1 MSGATLVDEKNANT
15 VDLRA
20 PPALYKK
27 RKGSR
32 PCGSCAGCQLLER
45 GAEKIDPKATRAL
58 PTGDE
63 ILRVEIPCHAQL
75 VRAGSMLTHSRRY
88 LLIFGQ
94 AAWRE
99 PCWNNETKRHESS
112 AWPGKLHIG
121 TYRPSGSSIARDSFG
136 ISRNS
141 DWHPDCVQ
149 PVVEDSEPRR
159 LRFSLRDRIRKD
171 PLLHFA
177 VLIIVVI
184 GSILIIAGVVY
195 EETEG
200 TIKKL
205 EDYQHK

>member
-1 MSGATLVDEKNANT
+1 MSGATLVDEKNADT

-32 PCGSCAGCQLLER
+32 PCGACAGCQILQQE
-45 GAEKIDPKATRAL
+45 AENLDPLATLAP
-58 PTGDE
+58 PTEDE
-63 ILRVEIPCHAQL
+63 IQAVNIPCHAQL
-75 VRAGSMLTHSRRY
+75 
-88 LLIFGQ
+88 

-99 PCWNNETKRHESS
+99 PCWNQEMEKRAST

-121 TYRPSGSSIARDSFG
+121 TYRSSGTSIVRDG
-136 ISRNS
+136 PGYLRNS
-141 DWHPDCVQ
+141 GWRPDYVQ
-149 PVVEDSEPRR
+149 PFVEDPEPRR
-159 LRFSLRDRIRKD
+159 LRFSLRDRIRRD

-200 TIKKL
+200 TIKRL
-205 EDYQHK
+205 QDYQH